1 MFEKFTDKARRVV
14 VLAQEEARML
24 DHDYIGTE
32 HILLGLLHEGEGAA
46 AKALESLGVSLQSA
60 RDQVEKMVGRGKKPP
75 SGHIPFTPR
84 AKNVMELS
92 LREALQLGDNFISTQ
107 HILLG
112 LLREGQGVAVQ
123 ALVAMGVDLRRVRR
137 EVMQLADQQSGSRS
151 VRVATPID
159 AAEAAALQEMR
170 VPLRVWMNSVGKSL
184 SDIVDRLNA
193 IERHLGLEASEP
205 GDGPGD
211 EGSKGEASG
220 E

>member
-1 MFEKFTDKARRVV
+1 
-14 VLAQEEARML
+14 
-24 DHDYIGTE
+24 
-32 HILLGLLHEGEGAA
+32 
-46 AKALESLGVSLQSA
+46 
-60 RDQVEKMVGRGKKPP
+60 MVGRGKKPP

-84 AKNVMELS
+84 AKNAMELS
-92 LREALQLGDNFISTQ
+92 LREAQQLSDNFISTE

-123 ALVAMGVDLRRVRR
+123 ALVAMGVDLRGVRR
-137 EVMQLADQQSGSRS
+137 EVLQLAGQQSGPRD
-151 VRVATPID
+151 VRVATPVD

-170 VPLRVWMNSVGKSL
+170 LPLRVWMNSVGKSL

-193 IERHLGLEASEP
+193 IERHLGLEGSEP